1 MIDFVTILVNLLLVF
16 VILFIYR
23 QYDRRSRALEK
34 IKKFIDLAKDNLE
47 DFIDEKTKE
56 ISNLAVDM
64 EAYQRSS
71 IEIIKKIDEVQQKI
85 KNKSNDFAEV
95 EKKIAYHDSMLKD
108 LDDMALKVQ
117 DNIQRL
123 QVDGKIVDKLSKTLK
138 NFNTQID
145 SIDSRLNTVFEKFD
159 KANKENL
166 EAIKIES
173 WDKFDNTIK
182 DFSVRMDNLD
192 RDLMSYQES
201 LVMIEE
207 KKREILDKGN
217 EKLENEFK
225 EFLFKIESSIDN
237 YDKSMEDSFNI
248 YATKYKSIENS
259 LDLIV
264 EQAKTK
270 INDKEDF
277 ILTRLNEELQIKF
290 DEVFMYVD
298 ERSNQIRDKLEGKLV
313 LIDNEISSLGS
324 VFKDNTYSRLNSLEE
339 TIRQEMRQYEE
350 QFADILEQFRVQ
362 IESNVGDIYREY
374 DSRINQFDK
383 GIRERIE
390 SSLKDANSKIEGV
403 QGSVKTLLDDLEDDS
418 NRIYVEFKE
427 KVKGDINSFSENVFS
442 RMSDIGNELEL
453 RLSHISTDIHDR
465 ISKLDGNLYSQLK
478 EMNERFVNDYSC
490 LDGSISSKYETLL
503 EALNLKSSEL
513 ETQLESKYKNVAD
526 KFESDIDNFAIKCD
540 EKFSKISEKSDYD
553 YQNFEITSK
562 KIKEGIGS
570 LNDLLVQDFETLRRD
585 FESKLSGISAD
596 INDEVSNLK
605 SHYGEDIGKF
615 IRQMEAN
622 KLQHEHWQR
631 EVGLNLEDIKFH
643 LNKTNEEFL
652 NLIETQRTKGK
663 ELSENIFNELSG
675 HIQKKAMDMH
685 TNWKDELIVLN
696 KSLLDI
702 KISSEELL
710 LSASSKIESFEKDIN
725 ERLEYVSSKTEDFES
740 SVLDKYKELRDM
752 SYKNSEETLSG
763 IKEFIDDQAEI
774 IHDKIIM
781 MLNGLNDD
789 FSNKEE
795 LIKGKVE
802 ELDYRLKDFKV
813 ECEDVL
819 NNLRS
824 DLDGFIES
832 RMQKV
837 SEIKVDNQRQIDT
850 FLSRISEDILSKR
863 DMLNSEID
871 NKLNDWQGKLSEISV
886 NIENILSSG
895 KIDINAIDS
904 EMTLKIKDLKTT
916 FEGLESYYLEKID
929 EFRNQG
935 NVYADELLKNIM
947 NHFDADTKE
956 LEESLSKKFATVL
969 ERSEEFVKEVD
980 SLLKDK
986 RTDISSFQASID
998 ITIDSLNSRFSD
1010 LNREINE
1017 KYSKVISDSRG
1028 YSETLANKLESE
1040 IGYEIENVNR
1050 RLTDK
1055 IDILNRNMDENLEKF
1070 KSSFDVSKYQVENFE
1085 IKIKNIIE
1093 HEELRIGEFFREI
1106 EHQYKIRREEAI
1118 DYKKTIDSD
1127 ILQLREQFIG
1137 VINELKNNIEDK
1149 SEFLNELYKE
1159 RFKIIENNF
1168 EERYSTFFI
1177 ESEGAISKIRD
1188 EIYKILTD
1196 NDEHLRA
1203 KISEMDRNFEI
1214 IEERSKEILELEE
1227 GLRQKIQEDSNNIY
1241 NQFDAIKSGIEKEM
1255 KSQFDMYMMRATA
1268 AIDEEIEKYEH
1279 GINEKISAIKSIEN
1293 HFEMIEK
1300 DLKDKISGYHNELDK
1315 TLALK
1320 YAELEDKYDEKY
1332 LFVEK
1337 KIDDKTTSIDGLIAS
1352 KYAELEDKYDEKYL
1366 LVEKKIDD
1374 KTTSIDGLIAS
1385 KYAAL
1390 EDKYDEKYLLVE
1402 KKIDDK
1408 TTSIDSLIASKYA
1421 ALEDK
1426 YDEKCLLVEKKI
1438 DDKTNAVDG
1447 LIASKYVELED
1458 KYDEKYLFVEKKI
1471 DDKTTSIDGL
1481 IASKYA
1487 ALEDKYDEKCLLV
1500 EKKIDDK
1507 TTSIDGLIA
1516 SKYAELEDKYDEK
1529 YLFVEKKIDDK
1540 TTSIDGLI
1548 ASKYAELEDKYD
1560 EKYLLVEKKI
1570 DDKTTSID
1578 GLIASKYAD
1587 LDIKYSD
1594 MYLDME
1600 NRLNTCISALTAKL
1614 SSSGERMEREINEQ
1628 LQNLG
1633 KLKLSLSNVEED
1645 VLKLKE
1651 DSYHN
1656 VSSHLKLLEE
1666 DFFKDLRERSDNL
1679 KSSLEN
1685 FVASSDQRI
1694 ENLERDIIKSLEEKE
1709 ILMKNF
1715 KVEFERELLL
1725 NKENFYL
1732 EFNKEFDIRKRDA
1745 ESKIV
1750 SMETNVT
1757 NRIDEFIQL
1766 VDNRQDNVDSWFLKV
1781 KDDMTNWQ
1789 EHTYKEFEERAG
1801 ITAKSLNEIKSDV
1814 LVIENGLEVIK
1825 DSVNQRTKEIFD
1837 RLHVDIKE
1845 FENRSYLN
1853 LKNISD
1859 EVQGRVLN
1867 IENSMDS
1874 KISSINEK
1882 INSHVEE
1889 LATQVEIR
1897 FLSQQ
1902 KDIED
1907 KILEANEKLEYE
1919 FNLMASRLEEEKQD
1933 IVNSF
1938 LNDKG
1943 GVESQ
1948 VKLMQDD
1955 VLKLSDKVNE
1965 YRANIEK
1972 TIRENY
1978 DSFTSSIREEYVS
1991 FENELKHS
1999 LSYSEE
2005 EIRTLR
2011 DGLKVQVNSIES
2023 EFKDKYNFMIEGID
2037 ENVSQLKL
2045 KVLNYD
2051 SELNHFIDEV
2061 KDNLIVYKAD
2071 LKEELDSRY
2080 AVISS
2085 KLENFKRLEVELEKN
2100 NVLIKEVYYFKDKL
2114 EELREALANEINLV
2128 QGYKGDFEGIIRE
2141 IGDIK
2146 AKSSDIIEIFD
2157 DLKMH
2162 QMDIEGIK
2170 KDLSQFLE
2178 FYTSFKE
2185 RYKKFTESYDEMQLY
2200 KTKFKEIKEEQN
2212 NILDNYDRISNKDSL
2227 LKSTLES
2234 VDKNFDL
2241 INEIESRMHVLFKE
2255 SSGFQQSLGEL
2266 KGIMSELLVN
2276 KDLSQEVLDNAQTLK
2291 EMLGEIDRKLEHTR
2305 NIREKVAK
2313 SETRLENLNI
2323 AAEERIKTLGILVK
2337 TESKYKDNV
2346 GLNNETVRD
2355 SVIKLMRQGWSALEI
2370 SRATKL
2376 SVGEVELI
2384 LELGIISKSD
2394 D

>member
-1 MIDFVTILVNLLLVF
+1 MIDFVTVLVNLLLVF

-23 QYDRRSRALEK
+23 QYDRRSRALDK
-34 IKKFIDLAKDNLE
+34 IKKFIDIAKDNLE

-56 ISNLAVDM
+56 INNLAVDM

-71 IEIIKKIDEVQQKI
+71 IEIIKKIDEVQRKI
-85 KNKSNDFAEV
+85 KDKSNDFAEV
-95 EKKIAYHDSMLKD
+95 EKKIAYHDSMLKE

-145 SIDSRLNTVFEKFD
+145 SIDSRLSTVFEKFD
-159 KANKENL
+159 KTNKENL
-166 EAIKIES
+166 ETIKIES

-192 RDLMSYQES
+192 RELISYQES

-225 EFLFKIESSIDN
+225 EFVFKIESSIDN
-237 YDKSMEDSFNI
+237 YNKSMEDSFGI
-248 YATKYKSIENS
+248 YETKYKSIENS

-298 ERSNQIRDKLEGKLV
+298 ERSHHMRDKLESKLV
-313 LIDNEISSLGS
+313 LIDNEISSLSS

-362 IESNVGDIYREY
+362 IESSVGDIYKEY
-374 DSRINQFDK
+374 DSKINQFDK
-383 GIRERIE
+383 DIRDRIE
-390 SSLKDANSKIEGV
+390 SSLKDANSRIESV
-403 QGSVKTLLDDLEDDS
+403 QGGVRTLLDDLEEDS

-427 KVKGDINSFSENVFS
+427 KVKGDIDSFSENVFS
-442 RMSDIGNELEL
+442 RMNDVGSELEL
-453 RLSHISTDIHDR
+453 KLSNISTDIQDR
-465 ISKLDGNLYSQLK
+465 ISKLDSSLYSELK
-478 EMNERFVNDYSC
+478 EMNEKFVNDYSC
-490 LDGSISSKYETLL
+490 LDGNINLKYETLL
-503 EALNLKSSEL
+503 EALNLKSGEL
-513 ETQLESKYKNVAD
+513 EIQLKDKYKNIAD
-526 KFESDIDNFAIKCD
+526 KFEHDIDKLTIKCD
-540 EKFSKISEKSDYD
+540 EKFSRISEKSDYD
-553 YQNFEITSK
+553 YQNFEITSTK
-562 KIKEGIGS
+562 LKESISS

-585 FESKLSGISAD
+585 FESKLSKVSAD
-596 INDEVSNLK
+596 INNEVFNLK
-605 SHYGEDIGKF
+605 SHYGEDIGEF
-615 IRQMEAN
+615 IKQMEAD
-622 KLQHEHWQR
+622 KLQYEHWQR
-631 EVGLNLEDIKFH
+631 KVGLNLEDIKSY

-652 NLIETQRTKGK
+652 NLIEKQRTKGK
-663 ELSENIFNELSG
+663 ELSENIFNELSE

-696 KSLLDI
+696 KSLLDV

-710 LSASSKIESFEKDIN
+710 LSTSSKIDSFEKDVN
-725 ERLEYVSSKTEDFES
+725 ERLEYVTSKTEDFES

-752 SYKNSEETLSG
+752 SYNNSEETLSG
-763 IKEFIDDQAEI
+763 IKEFIDNQAEI

-781 MLNGLNDD
+781 MLNGLNED

-795 LIKGKVE
+795 LIKGNIE

-824 DLDGFIES
+824 DLDGFIEA

-837 SEIKVDNQRQIDT
+837 SEIKIDNQKQIDN
-850 FLSRISEDILSKR
+850 FLNRISEDILSKR

-886 NIENILSSG
+886 NIENVLSSG
-895 KIDINAIDS
+895 KIDINSINS
-904 EMTLKIKDLKTT
+904 EMTLKIEDLKST

-947 NHFDADTKE
+947 SHFDTDTKD

-986 RTDISSFQASID
+986 RTDIASFQASID
-998 ITIDSLNSRFSD
+998 ITIDSLNSRFND
-1010 LNREINE
+1010 VNREINE

-1028 YSETLANKLESE
+1028 YSETLANKLENE

-1055 IDILNRNMDENLEKF
+1055 IDILSKNMDENLENF

-1085 IKIKNIIE
+1085 IKIKDIIE
-1093 HEELRIGEFFREI
+1093 KEELRLGELLREI
-1106 EHQYKIRREEAI
+1106 ERQYRIRREEAI
-1118 DYKKTIDSD
+1118 DYKKAIDSD
-1127 ILQLREQFIG
+1127 IIQLREQFIG

-1149 SEFLNELYKE
+1149 SEFLNDLYKE

-1214 IEERSKEILELEE
+1214 IDGRSKEILELEE
-1227 GLRQKIQEDSNNIY
+1227 DLRKRIQEDSNNIHH
-1241 NQFDAIKSGIEKEM
+1241 QFDVIKSGLEKEI
-1255 KSQFDMYMMRATA
+1255 KDHFDMYMIKATA
-1268 AIDEEIEKYEH
+1268 AIDEEIEKYER
-1279 GINEKISAIKSIEN
+1279 GINEKISVLKSIEN
-1293 HFEMIEK
+1293 NFEMIEK
-1300 DLKDKISGYHNELDK
+1300 NLKDKISECHNELDK
-1315 TLALK
+1315 TLDVR
-1320 YAELEDKYDEKY
+1320 YAELEGKYDEKH
-1332 LFVEK
+1332 LLVEK
-1337 KIDDKTTSIDGLIAS
+1337 KINDKTNSVEELIAS
-1352 KYAELEDKYDEKYL
+1352 KYAELEGKYDEKHL
-1366 LVEKKIDD
+1366 LVEKKIN
-1374 KTTSIDGLIAS
+1374 
-1385 KYAAL
+1385 
-1390 EDKYDEKYLLVE
+1390 
-1402 KKIDDK
+1402 
-1408 TTSIDSLIASKYA
+1408 
-1421 ALEDK
+1421 
-1426 YDEKCLLVEKKI
+1426 
-1438 DDKTNAVDG
+1438 DKTN
-1447 LIASKYVELED
+1447 SVEE
-1458 KYDEKYLFVEKKI
+1458 
-1471 DDKTTSIDGL
+1471 
-1481 IASKYA
+1481 
-1487 ALEDKYDEKCLLV
+1487 
-1500 EKKIDDK
+1500 
-1507 TTSIDGLIA
+1507 LIA
-1516 SKYAELEDKYDEK
+1516 SKYAELEGKYDEK
-1529 YLFVEKKIDDK
+1529 HLLVEKKINDK
-1540 TTSIDGLI
+1540 TNSVEELI
-1548 ASKYAELEDKYD
+1548 ASKYAELEGKYD
-1560 EKYLLVEKKI
+1560 EKHLLVEKKI
-1570 DDKTTSID
+1570 NDKTNSVEE
-1578 GLIASKYAD
+1578 LIASKYAELEGKYD
-1587 LDIKYSD
+1587 EKHLLVEKKINDKANSVEELIASKYAELDSKYSN
-1594 MYLDME
+1594 MHLDME
-1600 NRLNTCISALTAKL
+1600 NRLNACISDLGIELAR
-1614 SSSGERMEREINEQ
+1614 SSEKMDKEIEEQ
-1628 LQNLG
+1628 LKNLG
-1633 KLKLSLSNVEED
+1633 ELKLSLSNIEGD

-1656 VSSHLKLLEE
+1656 VSSYLKLLEE
-1666 DFFKDLRERSDNL
+1666 DFFKDLKERSDNL
-1679 KSSLEN
+1679 KNSLEN

-1694 ENLERDIIKSLEEKE
+1694 ENLERHIIKSLEDKE

-1715 KVEFERELLL
+1715 RVEIEQELML
-1725 NKENFYL
+1725 NKESFYS
-1732 EFNKEFDIRKRDA
+1732 EFNKEFDVKKRDA

-1750 SMETNVT
+1750 VMETNVT

-1766 VDNRQDNVDSWFLKV
+1766 VDNRQNNVDSWFLKV
-1781 KDDMTNWQ
+1781 KDDMINWQ
-1789 EHTYKEFEERAG
+1789 ENAYKELEERAG
-1801 ITAKSLNEIKSDV
+1801 ITKRSLDKIKSDV
-1814 LVIENGLEVIK
+1814 SAIESGLEVVK
-1825 DSVNQRTKEIFD
+1825 DDVNQRTKEIFD
-1837 RLHVDIKE
+1837 RLQADIKE

-1853 LKNISD
+1853 LKNISN
-1859 EVQGRVLN
+1859 EVQGKVLN
-1867 IENSMDS
+1867 IEDFMDF
-1874 KISSINEK
+1874 KIKSINDK
-1882 INSHVEE
+1882 IDLHVEE
-1889 LATQVEIR
+1889 LATQVEIK

-1907 KILEANEKLEYE
+1907 KIIEANEKLEYE
-1919 FNLMASRLEEEKQD
+1919 FNSMASRLDEEKQN
-1933 IVNSF
+1933 IVSKF
-1938 LNDKG
+1938 LNDTG
-1943 GVESQ
+1943 GFESQ
-1948 VKLMQDD
+1948 VQLMQDD
-1955 VLKLSDKVNE
+1955 VLKLAEKVHA
-1965 YRANIEK
+1965 YRIDIEK

-1978 DSFTSSIREEYVS
+1978 DSFSSSIREEYTV
-1991 FENELKHS
+1991 FENEVKSS
-1999 LSYSEE
+1999 LNYSEE
-2005 EIRTLR
+2005 EIQALR
-2011 DGLKVQVNSIES
+2011 DSLKIQVNSIES
-2023 EFKDKYNFMIEGID
+2023 EFKDKYDLMIKGID
-2037 ENVSQLKL
+2037 DRVSQLKL

-2051 SELNHFIDEV
+2051 GELNHFIDEV

-2071 LKEELDSRY
+2071 LREELDSRY
-2080 AVISS
+2080 AVMSS
-2085 KLENFKRLEVELEKN
+2085 KLENFKRLEVELERN
-2100 NVLIKEVYYFKDKL
+2100 NELMKEVYYFKNNL
-2114 EELREALANEINLV
+2114 EELRGTLASEINLI
-2128 QGYKGDFEGIIRE
+2128 QGYKGDFEGITRE

-2146 AKSSDIIEIFD
+2146 SKSSDIIEVFN
-2157 DLKMH
+2157 DLKDH

-2170 KDLSQFLE
+2170 KDLTQFLE

-2185 RYKKFTESYDEMQLY
+2185 RYKKLTESYDEMQIY
-2200 KTKFKEIKEEQN
+2200 KSKLKEIKEAQS
-2212 NILDNYDRISNKDSL
+2212 NILDNYDRISNKDSI

-2276 KDLSQEVLDNAQTLK
+2276 KDLSQEVLNNVQTLK
-2291 EMLGEIDRKLEHTR
+2291 EMLGEIESKLEHTR

-2376 SVGEVELI
+2376 SIGEVELI

>member
-1 MIDFVTILVNLLLVF
+1 MIDFVTILVNLLLVL

-23 QYDRRSRALEK
+23 QYDRRSRALDK
-34 IKKFIDLAKDNLE
+34 IKKFIDIAKDNLE

-85 KNKSNDFAEV
+85 KNKSSDFAEV

-237 YDKSMEDSFNI
+237 YDKSMEDSFSI
-248 YATKYKSIENS
+248 YETKYKSIENS

-264 EQAKTK
+264 EQSKTK
-270 INDKEDF
+270 INEKEDF

-350 QFADILEQFRVQ
+350 RFADILEQFRVQ
-362 IESNVGDIYREY
+362 VESNVGDIYREY
-374 DSRINQFDK
+374 DSKINQFDK

-390 SSLKDANSKIEGV
+390 SSLKDANSRIESV
-403 QGSVKTLLDDLEDDS
+403 QGGVKTLLDDLEDDS

-427 KVKGDINSFSENVFS
+427 KVKGDIDSFSENVFS
-442 RMSDIGNELEL
+442 RMNDIRNELEL
-453 RLSHISTDIHDR
+453 RLSHISTDVQDG

-490 LDGSISSKYETLL
+490 LDNSVNSKYETLK

-513 ETQLESKYKNVAD
+513 ETQLESKYKNIAD
-526 KFESDIDNFAIKCD
+526 KFESDIDSFAIKCD

-615 IRQMEAN
+615 IREMEAN
-622 KLQHEHWQR
+622 KLQYEHWQR

-710 LSASSKIESFEKDIN
+710 LSASSKIESFEKDVN

-781 MLNGLNDD
+781 MLNGFNND

-819 NNLRS
+819 SNLRS

-837 SEIKVDNQRQIDT
+837 SEIKVDNQRQIDN
-850 FLSRISEDILSKR
+850 FLNRISEDILSKR
-863 DMLNSEID
+863 DVLNSEID

-886 NIENILSSG
+886 NIENVLSSG
-895 KIDINAIDS
+895 QIDVNAIDS

-947 NHFDADTKE
+947 SHFDADTKE

-969 ERSEEFVKEVD
+969 ERSEEFVKEID

-998 ITIDSLNSRFSD
+998 ITIDSLNSRFND

-1055 IDILNRNMDENLEKF
+1055 IDILSRNMDENLEKF
-1070 KSSFDVSKYQVENFE
+1070 KLSFDVSKYQVENFE

-1093 HEELRIGEFFREI
+1093 QEELRIGELFREI

-1118 DYKKTIDSD
+1118 DYKKTIDRD
-1127 ILQLREQFIG
+1127 LLHLREQFIG

-1188 EIYKILTD
+1188 EIYKVLTD

-1203 KISEMDRNFEI
+1203 KISEMDRNFGI
-1214 IEERSKEILELEE
+1214 IEERSKEILKLEE
-1227 GLRQKIQEDSNNIY
+1227 DLRQKIQEDSNNIH
-1241 NQFDAIKSGIEKEM
+1241 NQFDAIKSEISKEM
-1255 KSQFDMYMMRATA
+1255 KVQFDMYMTRAIS

-1279 GINEKISAIKSIEN
+1279 GINDKISALKSIEN
-1293 HFEMIEK
+1293 DFEMIEK
-1300 DLKDKISGYHNELDK
+1300 GLKAKISGYHNELDK
-1315 TLALK
+1315 TLDLK
-1320 YAELEDKYDEKY
+1320 YAELE
-1332 LFVEK
+1332 
-1337 KIDDKTTSIDGLIAS
+1337 G
-1352 KYAELEDKYDEKYL
+1352 KYDEKYL

-1374 KTTSIDGLIAS
+1374 KTNLVDGLIES
-1385 KYAAL
+1385 KYAEL
-1390 EDKYDEKYLLVE
+1390 EGKYDEKYLLVE
-1402 KKIDDK
+1402 KKIN
-1408 TTSIDSLIASKYA
+1408 
-1421 ALEDK
+1421 
-1426 YDEKCLLVEKKI
+1426 
-1438 DDKTNAVDG
+1438 DKTNLVDG
-1447 LIASKYVELED
+1447 LIE
-1458 KYDEKYLFVEKKI
+1458 
-1471 DDKTTSIDGL
+1471 
-1481 IASKYA
+1481 
-1487 ALEDKYDEKCLLV
+1487 
-1500 EKKIDDK
+1500 
-1507 TTSIDGLIA
+1507 
-1516 SKYAELEDKYDEK
+1516 SKYAELE
-1529 YLFVEKKIDDK
+1529 
-1540 TTSIDGLI
+1540 G
-1548 ASKYAELEDKYD
+1548 KYD

-1570 DDKTTSID
+1570 NDKTNLVD
-1578 GLIASKYAD
+1578 GLIESKYAELEGKYD
-1587 LDIKYSD
+1587 EKYLLVEKKINDKTNLVDGLIESKYAELDSKYSD
-1594 MYLDME
+1594 MHLDME
-1600 NRLNTCISALTAKL
+1600 NRLNTCISELTAEL
-1614 SSSGERMEREINEQ
+1614 SHSGERMDREINEQ
-1628 LQNLG
+1628 LKNLG

-1645 VLKLKE
+1645 VLKLKA

-1666 DFFKDLRERSDNL
+1666 DFFKDLRERSDTL
-1679 KSSLEN
+1679 KSSLED

-1715 KVEFERELLL
+1715 KIEFERELLL

-1766 VDNRQDNVDSWFLKV
+1766 VDNRQNNVDSWFLKV

-1789 EHTYKEFEERAG
+1789 EHTYKEFEDRAG
-1801 ITAKSLNEIKSDV
+1801 ITTKSLNEIKSDI
-1814 LVIENGLEVIK
+1814 LAIENGLEVIK
-1825 DSVNQRTKEIFD
+1825 DGVNQRAKEIFG
-1837 RLHVDIKE
+1837 RLHADIKE

-1867 IENSMDS
+1867 IENFMDS

-1882 INSHVEE
+1882 INSHIEE
-1889 LATQVEIR
+1889 LATQVEIK

-1907 KILEANEKLEYE
+1907 KIIEANEKLEYE
-1919 FNLMASRLEEEKQD
+1919 FNLMISRLEEEKRD
-1933 IVNSF
+1933 IVNRFS
-1938 LNDKG
+1938 NDKG
-1943 GVESQ
+1943 DFESQ
-1948 VKLMQDD
+1948 VKLMQDE
-1955 VLKLSDKVNE
+1955 VLKLSDKVDE
-1965 YRANIEK
+1965 YRVNIEK

-1978 DSFTSSIREEYVS
+1978 DSFANSIREEYVS
-1991 FENELKHS
+1991 FENELKSS

-2011 DGLKVQVNSIES
+2011 DGLNVQVNSIES
-2023 EFKDKYNFMIEGID
+2023 EFKDKYNLMIEGID

-2051 SELNHFIDEV
+2051 SDLNHFIDEV

-2100 NVLIKEVYYFKDKL
+2100 NILIKEVYYFKDKL
-2114 EELREALANEINLV
+2114 EELRETLANEINLV
-2128 QGYKGDFEGIIRE
+2128 QGYKGDFEGITRE

-2157 DLKMH
+2157 DLKIH
-2162 QMDIEGIK
+2162 QMDIKGIK

-2276 KDLSQEVLDNAQTLK
+2276 KDLSQEVLNNAQTLK

-2346 GLNNETVRD
+2346 GLNNETVRN

>member
-1 MIDFVTILVNLLLVF
+1 MIDFVTVLVNLLLVF

-23 QYDRRSRALEK
+23 QYDRRSRALDK
-34 IKKFIDLAKDNLE
+34 IKKFIDIAKDNLE

-56 ISNLAVDM
+56 INNLAVDM

-71 IEIIKKIDEVQQKI
+71 IEIIKKIDEVQRKI
-85 KNKSNDFAEV
+85 KDKSNDFAEV
-95 EKKIAYHDSMLKD
+95 EKKIAYHDSMLKE

-145 SIDSRLNTVFEKFD
+145 SIDSRLSTVFEKFD
-159 KANKENL
+159 KTNKENL
-166 EAIKIES
+166 ETIKIES

-192 RDLMSYQES
+192 RELISYQES

-225 EFLFKIESSIDN
+225 EFVFKIESSIDN
-237 YDKSMEDSFNI
+237 YNKSMEDSFGI
-248 YATKYKSIENS
+248 YETKYKSIENS

-298 ERSNQIRDKLEGKLV
+298 ERSHHMRDKLESKLV
-313 LIDNEISSLGS
+313 LIDNEISSLSS

-362 IESNVGDIYREY
+362 IESSVGDIYKEY
-374 DSRINQFDK
+374 DSKINQFDK
-383 GIRERIE
+383 DIRDRIE
-390 SSLKDANSKIEGV
+390 SSLKDANSRIESV
-403 QGSVKTLLDDLEDDS
+403 QGGVRTLLDDLEEDS

-427 KVKGDINSFSENVFS
+427 KVKGDIDSFSENVFS
-442 RMSDIGNELEL
+442 RMNDVGSELEL
-453 RLSHISTDIHDR
+453 KLSNISTDIQDR
-465 ISKLDGNLYSQLK
+465 ISKLDSSLYSELK
-478 EMNERFVNDYSC
+478 EMNEKFVNDYSC
-490 LDGSISSKYETLL
+490 LDGNINLKYETLL
-503 EALNLKSSEL
+503 EALNLKSGEL
-513 ETQLESKYKNVAD
+513 EIQLKDKYKNIAD
-526 KFESDIDNFAIKCD
+526 KFEHDIDKLTIKCD
-540 EKFSKISEKSDYD
+540 EKFSRISEKSDYD
-553 YQNFEITSK
+553 YQNFEITSTK
-562 KIKEGIGS
+562 LKESISS

-585 FESKLSGISAD
+585 FESKLSKVSAD
-596 INDEVSNLK
+596 INDEVFNLK
-605 SHYGEDIGKF
+605 SHYGEDIGEF
-615 IRQMEAN
+615 IKQMEAD
-622 KLQHEHWQR
+622 KLQYEHWQR
-631 EVGLNLEDIKFH
+631 KVGLNLEDIKSY

-652 NLIETQRTKGK
+652 NLIEKQRTKGK
-663 ELSENIFNELSG
+663 ELSENIFNELSE

-696 KSLLDI
+696 KSLLDV

-710 LSASSKIESFEKDIN
+710 LSTSSKIDSFEKDVN
-725 ERLEYVSSKTEDFES
+725 ERLEYVTSKTEDFES

-752 SYKNSEETLSG
+752 SYNNSEETLSG
-763 IKEFIDDQAEI
+763 IKEFIDNQAEI

-781 MLNGLNDD
+781 MLNGLNED

-795 LIKGKVE
+795 LIKGNIE

-824 DLDGFIES
+824 DLDGFIEA

-837 SEIKVDNQRQIDT
+837 SEIKIDNQKQIDN
-850 FLSRISEDILSKR
+850 FLNRISEDILSKR
-863 DMLNSEID
+863 DMLNSEVD

-886 NIENILSSG
+886 NIENVLSSG
-895 KIDINAIDS
+895 KIDINSINS
-904 EMTLKIKDLKTT
+904 EMTLKIEDLKST

-947 NHFDADTKE
+947 SHFDTDTKD

-986 RTDISSFQASID
+986 RTDIASFQASID
-998 ITIDSLNSRFSD
+998 ITIDSLNSRFND
-1010 LNREINE
+1010 VNREINE

-1028 YSETLANKLESE
+1028 YSETLANKLENE

-1055 IDILNRNMDENLEKF
+1055 IDILSKNMDENLENF

-1085 IKIKNIIE
+1085 IKIKDIIE
-1093 HEELRIGEFFREI
+1093 KEELRLGELLREI
-1106 EHQYKIRREEAI
+1106 ERQYRIRREEAI
-1118 DYKKTIDSD
+1118 DYKKAIDSD
-1127 ILQLREQFIG
+1127 IIQLREQFIG

-1149 SEFLNELYKE
+1149 SEFLNDLYKE

-1214 IEERSKEILELEE
+1214 IDGRSKEILELEE
-1227 GLRQKIQEDSNNIY
+1227 DLRKRIQEDSNNIHH
-1241 NQFDAIKSGIEKEM
+1241 QFDVIKSGLEKEI
-1255 KSQFDMYMMRATA
+1255 KDHFDMYMIKATA
-1268 AIDEEIEKYEH
+1268 AIDEEIEKYER
-1279 GINEKISAIKSIEN
+1279 GINEKISVLKSIEN
-1293 HFEMIEK
+1293 NFEMIEK
-1300 DLKDKISGYHNELDK
+1300 NLKDKISECHNELDK
-1315 TLALK
+1315 TLDVR
-1320 YAELEDKYDEKY
+1320 YAELEGKYDEKH
-1332 LFVEK
+1332 LLVEK
-1337 KIDDKTTSIDGLIAS
+1337 KINDKTNSVEELIAS
-1352 KYAELEDKYDEKYL
+1352 KYAELEGKYDEKHL
-1366 LVEKKIDD
+1366 LVEKKIND
-1374 KTTSIDGLIAS
+1374 KANS
-1385 KYAAL
+1385 
-1390 EDKYDEKYLLVE
+1390 VE
-1402 KKIDDK
+1402 
-1408 TTSIDSLIASKYA
+1408 
-1421 ALEDK
+1421 E
-1426 YDEKCLLVEKKI
+1426 
-1438 DDKTNAVDG
+1438 
-1447 LIASKYVELED
+1447 
-1458 KYDEKYLFVEKKI
+1458 
-1471 DDKTTSIDGL
+1471 
-1481 IASKYA
+1481 
-1487 ALEDKYDEKCLLV
+1487 
-1500 EKKIDDK
+1500 
-1507 TTSIDGLIA
+1507 LIA
-1516 SKYAELEDKYDEK
+1516 SKYAELEGKYDEK
-1529 YLFVEKKIDDK
+1529 HLLVEKKINDK
-1540 TTSIDGLI
+1540 ANSVEELI
-1548 ASKYAELEDKYD
+1548 ASKYAELEGKYD
-1560 EKYLLVEKKI
+1560 EKHLLVEKKI
-1570 DDKTTSID
+1570 NDKTNSVEE
-1578 GLIASKYAD
+1578 LIASKYAELEGKYD
-1587 LDIKYSD
+1587 EKHLLVEKKINDKANSVEELIASKYAELDSKYSN
-1594 MYLDME
+1594 MHLDME
-1600 NRLNTCISALTAKL
+1600 NRLNACISDLGIELAR
-1614 SSSGERMEREINEQ
+1614 SSEKMDKEIEEQ
-1628 LQNLG
+1628 LKNLG
-1633 KLKLSLSNVEED
+1633 ELKLSLSNIEGD

-1656 VSSHLKLLEE
+1656 VSSYLKLLEE
-1666 DFFKDLRERSDNL
+1666 DFFKDLKERSDNL
-1679 KSSLEN
+1679 KNSLEN

-1694 ENLERDIIKSLEEKE
+1694 ENLERHIIKSLEDKE

-1715 KVEFERELLL
+1715 RVEIEQELML
-1725 NKENFYL
+1725 NKESFYS
-1732 EFNKEFDIRKRDA
+1732 EFNKEFDVKKRDA

-1750 SMETNVT
+1750 VMETNVT

-1766 VDNRQDNVDSWFLKV
+1766 VDNRQNNVDSWFLKV
-1781 KDDMTNWQ
+1781 KDDMINWQ
-1789 EHTYKEFEERAG
+1789 ENAYKELEERAG
-1801 ITAKSLNEIKSDV
+1801 ITKRSLDKIKSDV
-1814 LVIENGLEVIK
+1814 SAIESGLEVVK
-1825 DSVNQRTKEIFD
+1825 DDVNQRTKEIFD
-1837 RLHVDIKE
+1837 RLQADIKE

-1853 LKNISD
+1853 LKNISN
-1859 EVQGRVLN
+1859 EVQGKVLN
-1867 IENSMDS
+1867 IEDFMDF
-1874 KISSINEK
+1874 KIKSINDK
-1882 INSHVEE
+1882 IDLHVEE
-1889 LATQVEIR
+1889 LATQVEIK

-1907 KILEANEKLEYE
+1907 KIIEANEKLEYE
-1919 FNLMASRLEEEKQD
+1919 FNSMASRLDEEKQN
-1933 IVNSF
+1933 IVSKF
-1938 LNDKG
+1938 LNDTG
-1943 GVESQ
+1943 GFESQ
-1948 VKLMQDD
+1948 VQLMQDD
-1955 VLKLSDKVNE
+1955 VLKLAEKVHA
-1965 YRANIEK
+1965 YRIDIEK

-1978 DSFTSSIREEYVS
+1978 DSFSSSIREEYTV
-1991 FENELKHS
+1991 FENEVKSS
-1999 LSYSEE
+1999 LNYSEE
-2005 EIRTLR
+2005 EIQALR
-2011 DGLKVQVNSIES
+2011 DSLKIQVNSIES
-2023 EFKDKYNFMIEGID
+2023 EFKDKYDLMIKGID
-2037 ENVSQLKL
+2037 DRVSQLKL

-2051 SELNHFIDEV
+2051 GELNHFIDEV

-2071 LKEELDSRY
+2071 LREELDSRY
-2080 AVISS
+2080 AVMSS
-2085 KLENFKRLEVELEKN
+2085 KLENFKRLEVELERN
-2100 NVLIKEVYYFKDKL
+2100 NELMKEVYYFKNNL
-2114 EELREALANEINLV
+2114 EELRGTLASEINLI
-2128 QGYKGDFEGIIRE
+2128 QGYKGDFEGITRE

-2146 AKSSDIIEIFD
+2146 SKSSDIIEVFN
-2157 DLKMH
+2157 DLKDH

-2170 KDLSQFLE
+2170 KDLTQFLE

-2185 RYKKFTESYDEMQLY
+2185 RYKKLTESYDEMQIY
-2200 KTKFKEIKEEQN
+2200 KTKLKEIKEAQS
-2212 NILDNYDRISNKDSL
+2212 NILDNYDRISNKDSI

-2276 KDLSQEVLDNAQTLK
+2276 KDLSQEVLNNVQTLK
-2291 EMLGEIDRKLEHTR
+2291 EMLGEIESKLEHTR

-2376 SVGEVELI
+2376 SIGEVELI

>member
-1 MIDFVTILVNLLLVF
+1 MIDFVTVLVNLLLVF

-23 QYDRRSRALEK
+23 QYDRRSRALDK
-34 IKKFIDLAKDNLE
+34 IKKFIDIAKDNLE

-56 ISNLAVDM
+56 INNLAVDM

-71 IEIIKKIDEVQQKI
+71 IEIIKKIDEVQRKI
-85 KNKSNDFAEV
+85 KDKSNDFAEV
-95 EKKIAYHDSMLKD
+95 EKKIAYHDSMLKE

-145 SIDSRLNTVFEKFD
+145 SIDSRLSTVFEKFD
-159 KANKENL
+159 KTNKENL
-166 EAIKIES
+166 ETIKIES

-192 RDLMSYQES
+192 RELISYQES

-225 EFLFKIESSIDN
+225 EFVFKIESSIDN
-237 YDKSMEDSFNI
+237 YNKSMEDSFGI
-248 YATKYKSIENS
+248 YETKYKSIENS

-298 ERSNQIRDKLEGKLV
+298 ERSHQMRDKLEGKLV
-313 LIDNEISSLGS
+313 LIDNEISSLSS

-350 QFADILEQFRVQ
+350 QLADILEQFRVQ
-362 IESNVGDIYREY
+362 IESSVGDIYKEY
-374 DSRINQFDK
+374 DSKINQFDK
-383 GIRERIE
+383 DIRDRIE
-390 SSLKDANSKIEGV
+390 SSLKDANSRIESV
-403 QGSVKTLLDDLEDDS
+403 QGGVRTLLDDLEKDS
-418 NRIYVEFKE
+418 NKIYVEFKD
-427 KVKGDINSFSENVFS
+427 KVKGDIDSFSENVFS
-442 RMSDIGNELEL
+442 RMNDVGSELEL
-453 RLSHISTDIHDR
+453 KLSNISTDIQDR
-465 ISKLDGNLYSQLK
+465 IAKLDSSLYSELK
-478 EMNERFVNDYSC
+478 EMNEKFVNDYSC
-490 LDGSISSKYETLL
+490 LDGSINLKYETLL
-503 EALNLKSSEL
+503 EALNLKSGEL
-513 ETQLESKYKNVAD
+513 ETQLKDKYKNIAD
-526 KFESDIDNFAIKCD
+526 KFERDIDDLTIKCD
-540 EKFSKISEKSDYD
+540 ENFSKISEKSDYD
-553 YQNFEITSK
+553 YQNFEITSTK
-562 KIKEGIGS
+562 LKESISS
-570 LNDLLVQDFETLRRD
+570 LNDLLVQDFETLKGD
-585 FESKLSGISAD
+585 FKSKLSKMSVD
-596 INDEVSNLK
+596 INDEVFNLK
-605 SHYGEDIGKF
+605 SHYGEDISEF
-615 IRQMEAN
+615 IKQMEAD
-622 KLQHEHWQR
+622 KLQYEHWQR
-631 EVGLNLEDIKFH
+631 EVGLNLEDIKSH

-652 NLIETQRTKGK
+652 NLIENQRTKGK
-663 ELSENIFNELSG
+663 ELSENIFNELSE

-685 TNWKDELIVLN
+685 TNWKDELIILN

-710 LSASSKIESFEKDIN
+710 LSASSKIDSFEKDVN
-725 ERLEYVSSKTEDFES
+725 ERLEYVTSKTEDFES

-752 SYKNSEETLSG
+752 SYNNSEETLSG
-763 IKEFIDDQAEI
+763 IKEFIDNQAEI

-781 MLNGLNDD
+781 MLNGLNED

-795 LIKGKVE
+795 LIKGNIE

-813 ECEDVL
+813 GCEDVL

-837 SEIKVDNQRQIDT
+837 SEIKIDNQKQIDN
-850 FLSRISEDILSKR
+850 FLNRISEDILSKR

-886 NIENILSSG
+886 NIENVLSSG
-895 KIDINAIDS
+895 KIDINSIDS
-904 EMTLKIKDLKTT
+904 EMTLKIKDLKST

-947 NHFDADTKE
+947 SHFDTDTKD

-986 RTDISSFQASID
+986 RTDIASFQASID
-998 ITIDSLNSRFSD
+998 ITIDSLNSRFND
-1010 LNREINE
+1010 VNREINE

-1028 YSETLANKLESE
+1028 YSETLANKLENE

-1055 IDILNRNMDENLEKF
+1055 IDILSKNMDENLENF

-1085 IKIKNIIE
+1085 IKIKDIIE
-1093 HEELRIGEFFREI
+1093 KEELRLGELLREI
-1106 EHQYKIRREEAI
+1106 ERQYRVRWDEAI
-1118 DYKKTIDSD
+1118 DYKKAIDSD

-1149 SEFLNELYKE
+1149 SEFLNDLYKE

-1168 EERYSTFFI
+1168 EERYSAFFI

-1203 KISEMDRNFEI
+1203 KISEMDLNFEI
-1214 IEERSKEILELEE
+1214 IDGRSKEILELEE
-1227 GLRQKIQEDSNNIY
+1227 DLRKRIQEDSNNIHH
-1241 NQFDAIKSGIEKEM
+1241 QFDVIKSGLEKEI
-1255 KSQFDMYMMRATA
+1255 KDHFDMYMMKATA

-1279 GINEKISAIKSIEN
+1279 GINEKISALKSIEN
-1293 HFEMIEK
+1293 NFEMIEK
-1300 DLKDKISGYHNELDK
+1300 NLKDKISEYHNKLDETLDVRYAEIESKYDERHLLVEKKINDK
-1315 TLALK
+1315 TNSVEELIANK
-1320 YAELEDKYDEKY
+1320 YAELEGKYDEKH
-1332 LFVEK
+1332 LLVEK
-1337 KIDDKTTSIDGLIAS
+1337 KINDKTNSVEELIANKYAEIEGKYDEKHLLVEKKINDKVNSVEELIAS
-1352 KYAELEDKYDEKYL
+1352 KYAELEGKYDEKHL
-1366 LVEKKIDD
+1366 LVEKKIND
-1374 KTTSIDGLIAS
+1374 KANS
-1385 KYAAL
+1385 
-1390 EDKYDEKYLLVE
+1390 VE
-1402 KKIDDK
+1402 
-1408 TTSIDSLIASKYA
+1408 
-1421 ALEDK
+1421 E
-1426 YDEKCLLVEKKI
+1426 
-1438 DDKTNAVDG
+1438 
-1447 LIASKYVELED
+1447 
-1458 KYDEKYLFVEKKI
+1458 
-1471 DDKTTSIDGL
+1471 
-1481 IASKYA
+1481 
-1487 ALEDKYDEKCLLV
+1487 
-1500 EKKIDDK
+1500 
-1507 TTSIDGLIA
+1507 LIA
-1516 SKYAELEDKYDEK
+1516 SKYAELEGKYDEK
-1529 YLFVEKKIDDK
+1529 H
-1540 TTSIDGLI
+1540 
-1548 ASKYAELEDKYD
+1548 
-1560 EKYLLVEKKI
+1560 LLVEKKI
-1570 DDKTTSID
+1570 NEKTNSVEE
-1578 GLIASKYAD
+1578 LIANKYAEIDSKY
-1587 LDIKYSD
+1587 SN
-1594 MYLDME
+1594 MHLDME
-1600 NRLNTCISALTAKL
+1600 SRFNACISDLGIELAR
-1614 SSSGERMEREINEQ
+1614 SSEKMDKEIEEQ
-1628 LQNLG
+1628 LKNLG
-1633 KLKLSLSNVEED
+1633 ELKLSLSNIEGD

-1666 DFFKDLRERSDNL
+1666 DFFKDLKERSDNL
-1679 KSSLEN
+1679 KNSLEN

-1694 ENLERDIIKSLEEKE
+1694 ENLERHIIKNLEDKE

-1715 KVEFERELLL
+1715 RVEIEQELML
-1725 NKENFYL
+1725 NKESFYS
-1732 EFNKEFDIRKRDA
+1732 EFNKEFDVRKRDT

-1750 SMETNVT
+1750 VMETNVT
-1757 NRIDEFIQL
+1757 NRIDEFIKL
-1766 VDNRQDNVDSWFLKV
+1766 VDNRQNNVDSWFLKV
-1781 KDDMTNWQ
+1781 KDDMINWQ
-1789 EHTYKEFEERAG
+1789 ENAYKELEERAG
-1801 ITAKSLNEIKSDV
+1801 ITKRNLDEIKSDV
-1814 LVIENGLEVIK
+1814 SAIESGLEVVK
-1825 DSVNQRTKEIFD
+1825 DGVNQRAKEIFD
-1837 RLHVDIKE
+1837 RLQSDIKD

-1859 EVQGRVLN
+1859 EVQSKVLN
-1867 IENSMDS
+1867 IEDFMDF
-1874 KISSINEK
+1874 KIKSINDK
-1882 INSHVEE
+1882 IDSHIEE
-1889 LATQVEIR
+1889 LATQVEIK

-1907 KILEANEKLEYE
+1907 KIIEANDKLEYE
-1919 FNLMASRLEEEKQD
+1919 FNSMASRLDEEKQN
-1933 IVNSF
+1933 IVSKF
-1938 LNDKG
+1938 LNDTG
-1943 GVESQ
+1943 GFESQ
-1948 VKLMQDD
+1948 VQLMQDD
-1955 VLKLSDKVNE
+1955 VLKLTEKVNA
-1965 YRANIEK
+1965 YRIDIEK

-1978 DSFTSSIREEYVS
+1978 DSFSSSIREEYTV
-1991 FENELKHS
+1991 FENEVKNS
-1999 LSYSEE
+1999 LNYSEE
-2005 EIRTLR
+2005 EIQALR
-2011 DGLKVQVNSIES
+2011 DSLKVQVNSIES
-2023 EFKDKYNFMIEGID
+2023 EFKDKYDLMIKGID
-2037 ENVSQLKL
+2037 DHVSQLKL

-2051 SELNHFIDEV
+2051 GELNHFIDEV

-2071 LKEELDSRY
+2071 LREELDSRY
-2080 AVISS
+2080 AVMSA
-2085 KLENFKRLEVELEKN
+2085 KLENFKRLEVELERN
-2100 NVLIKEVYYFKDKL
+2100 NELMKEVYYFKNNL
-2114 EELREALANEINLV
+2114 EELRETLASEINLI
-2128 QGYKGDFEGIIRE
+2128 QGYKGDFEGITRE

-2146 AKSSDIIEIFD
+2146 SKSSDIIEVFN
-2157 DLKMH
+2157 DLKVH

-2170 KDLSQFLE
+2170 KDLTQFLE

-2185 RYKKFTESYDEMQLY
+2185 RYKKFTESYDEMQIY
-2200 KTKFKEIKEEQN
+2200 KTKLKEIKEAQS
-2212 NILDNYDRISNKDSL
+2212 NILDNYDRISNKDSI

-2241 INEIESRMHVLFKE
+2241 INEIESKMHVLFKE

-2276 KDLSQEVLDNAQTLK
+2276 KDLSQEVLNNVQTLK
-2291 EMLGEIDRKLEHTR
+2291 EMLGEIESKLEHTR

-2376 SVGEVELI
+2376 SIGEVELI

>member
-1 MIDFVTILVNLLLVF
+1 MIDFVTVLVNLLLVF

-23 QYDRRSRALEK
+23 QYDRRSRALDK
-34 IKKFIDLAKDNLE
+34 IKKFIDIAKDNLE

-56 ISNLAVDM
+56 INNLAVDM

-71 IEIIKKIDEVQQKI
+71 IEIIKKIDEVQRKI
-85 KNKSNDFAEV
+85 KDKSNDFAEV
-95 EKKIAYHDSMLKD
+95 EKKIAYHDSMLKE

-145 SIDSRLNTVFEKFD
+145 SIDSRLSTVFEKFD
-159 KANKENL
+159 KTNKENL
-166 EAIKIES
+166 ETIKIES

-192 RDLMSYQES
+192 RELISYQES

-225 EFLFKIESSIDN
+225 EFVFKIESSIDN
-237 YDKSMEDSFNI
+237 YNKSMEDSFGI
-248 YATKYKSIENS
+248 YETKYKSIENS

-298 ERSNQIRDKLEGKLV
+298 ERSHHMRDKLESKLV
-313 LIDNEISSLGS
+313 LIDNEISSLSS

-362 IESNVGDIYREY
+362 IESSVGDIYKEY
-374 DSRINQFDK
+374 DSKINQFDK
-383 GIRERIE
+383 DIRDRIE
-390 SSLKDANSKIEGV
+390 SSLKDANSRIESV
-403 QGSVKTLLDDLEDDS
+403 QGGVRTLLDDLEEDS

-427 KVKGDINSFSENVFS
+427 KVKGDIDSFSENVFS
-442 RMSDIGNELEL
+442 RMNDVGSELEL
-453 RLSHISTDIHDR
+453 KLSNISTDIQDR
-465 ISKLDGNLYSQLK
+465 ISKLDSSLYSELK
-478 EMNERFVNDYSC
+478 EMNEKFVNDYSC
-490 LDGSISSKYETLL
+490 LDGNINLKYETLL
-503 EALNLKSSEL
+503 EALNLKSGEL
-513 ETQLESKYKNVAD
+513 EIQLKDKYKNIAD
-526 KFESDIDNFAIKCD
+526 KFEHDIDKLTIKCD
-540 EKFSKISEKSDYD
+540 EKFSRISEKSDYD
-553 YQNFEITSK
+553 YQNFEITSTK
-562 KIKEGIGS
+562 LKESISS

-585 FESKLSGISAD
+585 FESKLSKVSAD
-596 INDEVSNLK
+596 INNEVFNLK
-605 SHYGEDIGKF
+605 SHYGEDIGEF
-615 IRQMEAN
+615 IKQMEAD
-622 KLQHEHWQR
+622 KLQYEHWQR
-631 EVGLNLEDIKFH
+631 KVGLNLEDIKSY

-652 NLIETQRTKGK
+652 NLIEKQRTKGK
-663 ELSENIFNELSG
+663 ELSENIFNELSE

-696 KSLLDI
+696 KSLLDV

-710 LSASSKIESFEKDIN
+710 LSTSSKIDSFEKDVN
-725 ERLEYVSSKTEDFES
+725 ERLEYVTSKTEDFES

-752 SYKNSEETLSG
+752 SYNNSEETLSG
-763 IKEFIDDQAEI
+763 IKEFIDNQAEI

-781 MLNGLNDD
+781 MLNGLNED

-795 LIKGKVE
+795 LIKGNIE

-824 DLDGFIES
+824 DLDGFIEA

-837 SEIKVDNQRQIDT
+837 SEIKIDNQKQIDN
-850 FLSRISEDILSKR
+850 FLNRISEDILSKR

-886 NIENILSSG
+886 NIENVLSSG
-895 KIDINAIDS
+895 KIDINSINS
-904 EMTLKIKDLKTT
+904 EMTLKIEDLKST

-947 NHFDADTKE
+947 SHFDTDTKD

-986 RTDISSFQASID
+986 RTDIASFQASID
-998 ITIDSLNSRFSD
+998 ITIDSLNSRFND
-1010 LNREINE
+1010 VNREINE

-1028 YSETLANKLESE
+1028 YSETLANKLENE

-1055 IDILNRNMDENLEKF
+1055 IDILSKNMDENLENF

-1085 IKIKNIIE
+1085 IKIKDIIE
-1093 HEELRIGEFFREI
+1093 KEELRLGELLREI
-1106 EHQYKIRREEAI
+1106 ERQYRIRREEAI
-1118 DYKKTIDSD
+1118 DYKKAIDSD
-1127 ILQLREQFIG
+1127 IIQLREQFIG

-1149 SEFLNELYKE
+1149 SEFLNDLYKE

-1214 IEERSKEILELEE
+1214 IDGRSKEILELEE
-1227 GLRQKIQEDSNNIY
+1227 DLRKRIQEDSNNIHH
-1241 NQFDAIKSGIEKEM
+1241 QFDVIKSGLEKEI
-1255 KSQFDMYMMRATA
+1255 KDHFDMYMIKATA
-1268 AIDEEIEKYEH
+1268 AIDEEIEKYER
-1279 GINEKISAIKSIEN
+1279 GINEKISVLKSIEN
-1293 HFEMIEK
+1293 NFEMIEK
-1300 DLKDKISGYHNELDK
+1300 NLKDKISECHNELDK
-1315 TLALK
+1315 TLDVR
-1320 YAELEDKYDEKY
+1320 YAELEGKYDEKH
-1332 LFVEK
+1332 LLVEK
-1337 KIDDKTTSIDGLIAS
+1337 KINDKTNSVEELIAS
-1352 KYAELEDKYDEKYL
+1352 KYAELEGKYDEKHL
-1366 LVEKKIDD
+1366 LVEKKIN
-1374 KTTSIDGLIAS
+1374 
-1385 KYAAL
+1385 
-1390 EDKYDEKYLLVE
+1390 
-1402 KKIDDK
+1402 
-1408 TTSIDSLIASKYA
+1408 
-1421 ALEDK
+1421 
-1426 YDEKCLLVEKKI
+1426 
-1438 DDKTNAVDG
+1438 DKTN
-1447 LIASKYVELED
+1447 SVEE
-1458 KYDEKYLFVEKKI
+1458 
-1471 DDKTTSIDGL
+1471 
-1481 IASKYA
+1481 
-1487 ALEDKYDEKCLLV
+1487 
-1500 EKKIDDK
+1500 
-1507 TTSIDGLIA
+1507 LIA
-1516 SKYAELEDKYDEK
+1516 SKYAELEGKYDEK
-1529 YLFVEKKIDDK
+1529 HLLVEKKINDK
-1540 TTSIDGLI
+1540 TNSVEELI
-1548 ASKYAELEDKYD
+1548 ASKYAELEGKYD
-1560 EKYLLVEKKI
+1560 EKHLLVEKKI
-1570 DDKTTSID
+1570 NDKTNSVEE
-1578 GLIASKYAD
+1578 LIASKYAELEGKYD
-1587 LDIKYSD
+1587 EKHLLVEKKINDKTNSVEELIASKYAELEGKYDEKHLLVEKKINDKANSVEELIASKYAELDSKYSN
-1594 MYLDME
+1594 MHLDME
-1600 NRLNTCISALTAKL
+1600 NRLNACISDLGIELAR
-1614 SSSGERMEREINEQ
+1614 SSEKMDKEIEEQ
-1628 LQNLG
+1628 LKNLG
-1633 KLKLSLSNVEED
+1633 ELKLSLSNIEGD

-1656 VSSHLKLLEE
+1656 VSSYLKLLEE
-1666 DFFKDLRERSDNL
+1666 DFFKDLKERSDNL
-1679 KSSLEN
+1679 KNSLEN

-1694 ENLERDIIKSLEEKE
+1694 ENLERHIIKSLEDKE

-1715 KVEFERELLL
+1715 RVEIEQELML
-1725 NKENFYL
+1725 NKESFYS
-1732 EFNKEFDIRKRDA
+1732 EFNKEFDVKKRDA

-1750 SMETNVT
+1750 VMETNVT

-1766 VDNRQDNVDSWFLKV
+1766 VDNRQNNVDSWFLKV
-1781 KDDMTNWQ
+1781 KDDMINWQ
-1789 EHTYKEFEERAG
+1789 ENAYKELEERAG
-1801 ITAKSLNEIKSDV
+1801 ITKRSLDKIKSDV
-1814 LVIENGLEVIK
+1814 SAIESGLEVVK
-1825 DSVNQRTKEIFD
+1825 DDVNQRTKEIFD
-1837 RLHVDIKE
+1837 RLQADIKE

-1853 LKNISD
+1853 LKNISN
-1859 EVQGRVLN
+1859 EVQGKVLN
-1867 IENSMDS
+1867 IEDFMDF
-1874 KISSINEK
+1874 KIKSINDK
-1882 INSHVEE
+1882 IDLHVEE
-1889 LATQVEIR
+1889 LATQVEIK

-1907 KILEANEKLEYE
+1907 KIIEANEKLEYE
-1919 FNLMASRLEEEKQD
+1919 FNSMASRLDEEKQN
-1933 IVNSF
+1933 IVSKF
-1938 LNDKG
+1938 LNDTG
-1943 GVESQ
+1943 GFESQ
-1948 VKLMQDD
+1948 VQLMQDD
-1955 VLKLSDKVNE
+1955 VLKLAEKVHA
-1965 YRANIEK
+1965 YRIDIEK

-1978 DSFTSSIREEYVS
+1978 DSFSSSIREEYTV
-1991 FENELKHS
+1991 FENEVKSS
-1999 LSYSEE
+1999 LNYSEE
-2005 EIRTLR
+2005 EIQALR
-2011 DGLKVQVNSIES
+2011 DSLKIQVNSIES
-2023 EFKDKYNFMIEGID
+2023 EFKDKYDLMIKGID
-2037 ENVSQLKL
+2037 DRVSQLKL

-2051 SELNHFIDEV
+2051 GELNHFIDEV

-2071 LKEELDSRY
+2071 LREELDSRY
-2080 AVISS
+2080 AVMSS
-2085 KLENFKRLEVELEKN
+2085 KLENFKRLEVELERN
-2100 NVLIKEVYYFKDKL
+2100 NELMKEVYYFKNNL
-2114 EELREALANEINLV
+2114 EELRGTLASEINLI
-2128 QGYKGDFEGIIRE
+2128 QGYKGDFEGITRE

-2146 AKSSDIIEIFD
+2146 SKSSDIIEVFN
-2157 DLKMH
+2157 DLKDH

-2170 KDLSQFLE
+2170 KDLTQFLE

-2185 RYKKFTESYDEMQLY
+2185 RYKKLTESYDEMQIY
-2200 KTKFKEIKEEQN
+2200 KSKLKEIKEAQS
-2212 NILDNYDRISNKDSL
+2212 NILDNYDRISNKDSI

-2276 KDLSQEVLDNAQTLK
+2276 KDLSQEVLNNVQTLK
-2291 EMLGEIDRKLEHTR
+2291 EMLGEIESKLEHTR

-2376 SVGEVELI
+2376 SIGEVELI

>member
-225 EFLFKIESSIDN
+225 EFLFKIESSMDN
-237 YDKSMEDSFNI
+237 YDKSIEDSFNI
-248 YATKYKSIENS
+248 YETKYKSIENS

-403 QGSVKTLLDDLEDDS
+403 QGSVKMLLDDLEDDS

-442 RMSDIGNELEL
+442 RISDIGNELEL
-453 RLSHISTDIHDR
+453 RLSHISTDIQDR

-490 LDGSISSKYETLL
+490 LGGSISSKYETLL

-513 ETQLESKYKNVAD
+513 ETQLESKYKNIAD

-596 INDEVSNLK
+596 INDEISNLK

-663 ELSENIFNELSG
+663 ELSENIFSELSG

-947 NHFDADTKE
+947 SHFDADTKE

-969 ERSEEFVKEVD
+969 ERSEEFVKEID

-998 ITIDSLNSRFSD
+998 ITIDSLNSRFND

-1137 VINELKNNIEDK
+1137 VINELKDNIEDK

-1255 KSQFDMYMMRATA
+1255 KAQFDMYMMRATV

-1279 GINEKISAIKSIEN
+1279 GINEKISSFKSIEN
-1293 HFEMIEK
+1293 HFETIEK

-1320 YAELEDKYDEKY
+1320 YAE
-1332 LFVEK
+1332 
-1337 KIDDKTTSIDGLIAS
+1337 
-1352 KYAELEDKYDEKYL
+1352 
-1366 LVEKKIDD
+1366 
-1374 KTTSIDGLIAS
+1374 
-1385 KYAAL
+1385 
-1390 EDKYDEKYLLVE
+1390 
-1402 KKIDDK
+1402 
-1408 TTSIDSLIASKYA
+1408 
-1421 ALEDK
+1421 
-1426 YDEKCLLVEKKI
+1426 
-1438 DDKTNAVDG
+1438 
-1447 LIASKYVELED
+1447 
-1458 KYDEKYLFVEKKI
+1458 
-1471 DDKTTSIDGL
+1471 
-1481 IASKYA
+1481 
-1487 ALEDKYDEKCLLV
+1487 LEDKYDEKCLLV

-1529 YLFVEKKIDDK
+1529 CLLVEKKIDDK

-1560 EKYLLVEKKI
+1560 EKCLLVEKKIDDKATSIDGLIASKYAELEDKYDEKCLLVEKKI

-1578 GLIASKYAD
+1578 GLIASKYAE

-1594 MYLDME
+1594 MHLDME
-1600 NRLNTCISALTAKL
+1600 NRLNTCISVLTAKL

-1766 VDNRQDNVDSWFLKV
+1766 VDNRQNNVDSWFLKV

-1825 DSVNQRTKEIFD
+1825 DSVNQKTKEIFD

-1859 EVQGRVLN
+1859 EVRGRVLN
-1867 IENSMDS
+1867 IENFMDS

-1889 LATQVEIR
+1889 LATQVEIK

-1965 YRANIEK
+1965 YRVNIER

-1991 FENELKHS
+1991 FENELKNS

-2011 DGLKVQVNSIES
+2011 DDLKVQVNSIES
-2023 EFKDKYNFMIEGID
+2023 EFKDKYNLMIEGID
-2037 ENVSQLKL
+2037 ENISQLKL

-2185 RYKKFTESYDEMQLY
+2185 RYNKFTESYDEMQLY